1 LSIWEVGVKSHQVK
15 RFAILDESTSE
26 GFLGLETMILVKG
39 TEDYAAIIERAFP
52 DLAFDGPYPNDTA
65 DFDWFL
71 ICHATDEQQAAI
83 KALLGALAAALF
95 LKDGLDECFALS
107 LHMVLTEDGG
117 FVRTPIAQLVREAK
131 PYDTGW
137 NPGSKEKATKLAALL
152 TDFIRIHPTYSR
164 VPFVAAVPASN
175 PNKPFDLPTFL
186 VEQIAAATGKEVVTA
201 SIRKTRPT
209 QPMKSFATLA
219 DKAANIKNVFHVE
232 PARVAGKEIILIDDI
247 YQTGTSINEVTGALR
262 AVGVRQVFGLTLTKT
277 IRSL

>member
-1 LSIWEVGVKSHQVK
+1 MKSYQVK
-15 RFAILDESTSE
+15 RFAILDERSSE

-39 TEDYAAIIERAFP
+39 IEDYAAILKRAFP
-52 DLAFDGPYPNDTA
+52 ELAFDEPPYPNDTA
-65 DFDWFL
+65 DYDWFL

-83 KALLGALAAALF
+83 KALLCALTDALL

-107 LHMVLTEDGG
+107 LHMVLTEGGG

-137 NPGSKEKATKLAALL
+137 NAGSREKAAKLATMLI
-152 TDFIRIHPTYSR
+152 DFIRVHPTYSR
-164 VPFVAAVPASN
+164 VPLVAAVPASN

-186 VEQIAAATGKEVVTA
+186 VEQIAAATGKEIVTA
-201 SIRKTRPT
+201 SIRKTRQT

-219 DKAANIKNVFHVE
+219 DKVANIKDAFQVDQ
-232 PARVAGKEIILIDDI
+232 ARLTGNRIILIDDI
-247 YQTGTSINEVTGALR
+247 YQTGTSINEVSRALR
-262 AVGVRQVFGLTLTKT
+262 SAGVRQVFGLTLTKT